1 MTNCVEISFKAF
13 EGSRDDPVYQS
24 PPLSKLDS
32 TPSGMRAVLPSTLL
46 LLLSSLLLFSAS
58 AKPPDKRVLPG
69 SLVRQ
74 IDKTNAENLWRLL
87 LTASVQQPPEER
99 REEKKLRKL
108 IKELTKERL
117 VVPADDM
124 RR

>member
-1 MTNCVEISFKAF
+1 MK
-13 EGSRDDPVYQS
+13 
-24 PPLSKLDS
+24 
-32 TPSGMRAVLPSTLL
+32 TLL
-46 LLLSSLLLFSAS
+46 LLLSSLLLSAEP
-58 AKPPDKRVLPG
+58 ADKRVLPG

-87 LTASVQQPPEER
+87 LTASLQQQPEER
-99 REEKKLRKL
+99 REEEKVEKL

-117 VVPADDM
+117 VVPSDDM

>member
-1 MTNCVEISFKAF
+1 M
-13 EGSRDDPVYQS
+13 
-24 PPLSKLDS
+24 
-32 TPSGMRAVLPSTLL
+32 
-46 LLLSSLLLFSAS
+46 
-58 AKPPDKRVLPG
+58 
-69 SLVRQ
+69 RQ

>member
-1 MTNCVEISFKAF
+1 
-13 EGSRDDPVYQS
+13 
-24 PPLSKLDS
+24 
-32 TPSGMRAVLPSTLL
+32 MRAVLPSTFL
-46 LLLSSLLLFSAS
+46 LLLSSLLLLSAS

>member
-1 MTNCVEISFKAF
+1 
-13 EGSRDDPVYQS
+13 
-24 PPLSKLDS
+24 
-32 TPSGMRAVLPSTLL
+32 MRAVLPSTLL

>member
-1 MTNCVEISFKAF
+1 
-13 EGSRDDPVYQS
+13 
-24 PPLSKLDS
+24 
-32 TPSGMRAVLPSTLL
+32 MRAILAT
-46 LLLSSLLLFSAS
+46 LLSSLLLSAN
-58 AKPPDKRVLPG
+58 AKPPNKRVLPG

-99 REEKKLRKL
+99 REEEKLKKL
-108 IKELTKERL
+108 IKELTRERL
-117 VVPADDM
+117 VVPPDHM